1 MGDEEEA
8 QKILQRLQALKQQ
21 REMIISKITELDNE
35 HTEHTLVIDTLQ
47 PLPPERRCF
56 RMIGEVL
63 VERTN
68 VEVLQAV
75 MQNRDMV
82 RRVLALESRVARP
95 PRVPRHAL
103 LDSPPVITRVRLPRA
118 SERTHRTCA
127 SRQLKRAMEEFAEQ
141 LKAKERE
148 LLDHIKKHN
157 IRQTSDIP
165 RAQGRTEEQAEQR
178 SASGVLV

>member
-75 MQNRDMV
+75 MQNRDM
-82 RRVLALESRVARP
+82 
-95 PRVPRHAL
+95 
-103 LDSPPVITRVRLPRA
+103 
-118 SERTHRTCA
+118 
-127 SRQLKRAMEEFAEQ
+127 LKRAMEEFAEQ